1 MNLPVGG
8 SVAPL
13 FPLPGYHLYP
23 GRIEG
28 LHVFEPRYRRLVED
42 LLDRR
47 GWLVLV
53 SIEEGHE
60 GEARGAPPVYPVG
73 TLAEI
78 VHHRRLEDGRFLL
91 SIAGLSRVR
100 LHEVPSDAPYR
111 QVAFEPQPD
120 VPPPPAEAAQ
130 LSDLL
135 RAALKERGQA
145 FGELPAD
152 LPTGALADLL
162 ISTLALPVGRAQH
175 LFEIPSVA
183 ARARAALEA
192 LAP

>member
-1 MNLPVGG
+1 MNPASGG
-8 SVAPL
+8 PVAPM
-13 FPLPGYHLYP
+13 FPLPRYHLFP

-28 LHVFEPRYRRLVED
+28 LHVFEERYRRLVED

-60 GEARGAPPVYPVG
+60 SEASGAPPVYPVG

-78 VHHRRLEDGRFLL
+78 VHHQRLEDGRFLL

-100 LHEVPSDAPYR
+100 LHEIPSALPYR
-111 QVAFEPQPD
+111 QVVFEPLPD
-120 VPPPPAEAAQ
+120 VPPPPAVADR
-130 LSDLL
+130 LSERL
-135 RAALKERGQA
+135 RDALKEHGQA

-162 ISTLALPVGRAQH
+162 ISTLALPVAQTQR

-183 ARARAALEA
+183 ARAQAALDA
-192 LAP
+192 RG